1 MVQINYR
8 IHYGIPSEIL
18 LQFFKDIGYGYRGK
32 NKKSIKKGGERVVAH
47 EFLRTEGKGRF
58 HIFVEFGYKTSG
70 TEAYPLA
77 KLYAHY
83 ELVKNVRGR
92 EVHIPIDDKNF
103 EMEEMYRIH
112 RKLKERKFGFMEHKD
127 IYCAHGTHRIEAKK
141 KLLEIITRDYPEN
154 YDILKYRRREDNVQY
169 VISIIEQYKYLHII
183 LVCAH
188 IEGKEHILQKE
199 EAEAELNRIF
209 EEVEHSKNREAFQK
223 IKEIEKDRREVKV
236 KINSIL
242 EQRDSHNKRT
252 AELIEKIRELDANMK
267 DNTNAYVQ
275 RKLSMDKKILG
286 VKLRKNKK
294 LANKFH
300 YQFIELTKERQKLSK
315 QQKQLTKKLYE

>member
-8 IHYGIPSEIL
+8 IHYEIPSERI
-18 LQFFKDIGYGYRGK
+18 LQFFKDIGYEYRGK
-32 NKKSIKKGGERVVAH
+32 NKKSIKKGDERVVAH
-47 EFLRTEGKGRF
+47 EFLRTKGKGRF
-58 HIFVEFGYKTSG
+58 HIFVEFGYKASG
-70 TEAYPLA
+70 TEPYPQA

-83 ELVKNVRGR
+83 ELVKNVRGH
-92 EVHIPIDDKNF
+92 EVHIPIDDTHF

-112 RKLKERKFGFMEHKD
+112 RKLKEHKFGFMEHKD
-127 IYCAHGTHRIEAKK
+127 IFCAHGTHRIEAKK

-209 EEVEHSKNREAFQK
+209 EEVKYSKNREMFQK
-223 IKEIEKDRREVKV
+223 IKEIEKNRRELKA
-236 KINSIL
+236 KIRSVL
-242 EQRDSHNKRT
+242 EQRDSHNTRT

-267 DNTNAYVQ
+267 ENTDAYVQ
-275 RKLSMDKKILG
+275 RKLSMDKK
-286 VKLRKNKK
+286 KLEGKLIKNKK
-294 LANKFH
+294 IADKFH
-300 YQFIELTKERQKLSK
+300 EQFTKLSK
-315 QQKQLTKKLYE
+315 EKQKLFRQQKQLAKKLYK